1 LILFFEAL
9 VKPVELPV
17 VRILLDLA
25 VPFLGMALAQMP
37 DEFEKLLVRQSFDC
51 LFDFVQGRHAYI
63 LTSTKLGHQAQASK
77 GPRPCGRGI
86 AWIS

>member
-1 LILFFEAL
+1 MSGGSRSNRLRKLRVVEERIKRRLRFALILFFEAF

-37 DEFEKLLVRQSFDC
+37 NELEKLLAR
-51 LFDFVQGRHAYI
+51 
-63 LTSTKLGHQAQASK
+63 
-77 GPRPCGRGI
+77 
-86 AWIS
+86 